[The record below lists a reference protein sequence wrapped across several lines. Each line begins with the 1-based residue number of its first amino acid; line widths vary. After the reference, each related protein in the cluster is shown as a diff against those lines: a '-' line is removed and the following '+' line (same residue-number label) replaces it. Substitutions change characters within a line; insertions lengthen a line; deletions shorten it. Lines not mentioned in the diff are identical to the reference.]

1 MDKIC
6 VFALALI
13 AVVLPANTQS
23 QTKQS
28 PLDHYL
34 DTGKTIVVG
43 KCLSVG
49 PINILLKADVEVEI
63 LHVVK
68 GNETLRK
75 ISVESQ
81 YAMVPGELYLLRTEK
96 EAHASRDYF
105 TVTTID
111 SAIQIWR
118 GEDIAELKT
127 LSPRI
132 LVLRTMN
139 LRVDTLESE
148 IRRRTWELDAL
159 KAARREN

>member
-23 QTKQS
+23 QTKHS

-34 DTGKTIVVG
+34 ETGKTIIVAR
-43 KCLSVG
+43 CLSVG
-49 PINILLKADVEVEI
+49 PVNILLKADVEVQI

-81 YAMVPGELYLLRTEK
+81 YAVVPGELYLLRTENV
-96 EAHASRDYF
+96 AQASRDYF
-105 TVTTID
+105 TVATLD
-111 SAIQIWR
+111 SVIQIWR

-132 LVLRTMN
+132 IVLRTMN

-148 IRRRTWELDAL
+148 IRRRTWELEAL
-159 KAARREN
+159 KASRREN